1 MAFQASCP
9 ACGATVT
16 FKTGSSVVVV
26 CESCNSVVAR
36 TDRGVEDAGK
46 VSDVV
51 ESGSPLDV
59 GLRGVYLGVAF
70 ELTGRAQLGHA
81 AGGFWDEWYAAFS
94 DGRWGWLAEAQG
106 RFYLT
111 FQIQVPAPNPLPSVD
126 SLQLRQHVRAV
137 PAQPPP
143 VVAEKGTARML
154 AAEGEIPY
162 LVKPGD
168 VYAYAD
174 LSGHGGGV
182 GRPRFGEE
190 PPRGVLRRG
199 RGVG

>member
-16 FKTGSSVVVV
+16 FKTGSAVVVV

-46 VSDVV
+46 VADVV

-59 GLRGVYLGVAF
+59 NLRGTYLGVAF

-81 AGGFWDEWYAAFS
+81 AGGFWDEWYAAFA

-111 FQIQVPAPNPLPSVD
+111 FVSSLPSPDEIPSFEKMQVGHPVA
-126 SLQLRQHVRAV
+126 SLPV
-137 PAQPPP
+137 PGPLI
-143 VVAEKGTARML
+143 VAEKGRARAV
-154 AAEGEIPY
+154 AATG
-162 LVKPGD
+162 
-168 VYAYAD
+168 
-174 LSGHGGGV
+174 
-182 GRPRFGEE
+182 
-190 PPRGVLRRG
+190 
-199 RGVG
+199 

>member
-16 FKTGSSVVVV
+16 FKTGSSIVVV

-59 GLRGVYLGVAF
+59 NLRGTYLGVAF

-81 AGGFWDEWYAAFS
+81 AGGFWGGGEAAFS
-94 DGRWGWLAEAQG
+94 GGPWGW
-106 RFYLT
+106 
-111 FQIQVPAPNPLPSVD
+111 V
-126 SLQLRQHVRAV
+126 
-137 PAQPPP
+137 
-143 VVAEKGTARML
+143 
-154 AAEGEIPY
+154 
-162 LVKPGD
+162 
-168 VYAYAD
+168 
-174 LSGHGGGV
+174 
-182 GRPRFGEE
+182 
-190 PPRGVLRRG
+190 
-199 RGVG
+199 

>member
-26 CESCNSVVAR
+26 CESCNSVVAC

-46 VSDVV
+46 VADVV

-111 FQIQVPAPNPLPSVD
+111 FPAREQARGLPAYDALAVGQPVHGLAG
-126 SLQLRQHVRAV
+126 SLDFL
-137 PAQPPP
+137 
-143 VVAEKGTARML
+143 VAEKGMARAL
-154 AAEGEIPY
+154 AARGEMPFV
-162 LVKPGD
+162 LDPGAA
-168 VYAYAD
+168 YYYAD
-174 LSGHGGGV
+174 
-182 GRPRFGEE
+182 
-190 PPRGVLRRG
+190 
-199 RGVG
+199 